1 MLTEMNRVG
10 LSSICHGT
18 KGLNGSALRAI
29 RRTFAPALDA
39 PGVGDP
45 VPLPVWVQ
53 ALRSSAVMTAAAI
66 ACHPVFRRNMN
77 LSLPRKKAVENVRVE
92 SATASPPRAL
102 APVARADRIIL
113 GSPASHPPIPR
124 ISAACSPLNPGRK
137 VGSEEVRL

>member
-1 MLTEMNRVG
+1 MLTDMNSAG

-29 RRTFAPALDA
+29 RRTFGPAFDA

-45 VPLPVWVQ
+45 VPLPVGVQ
-53 ALRSSAVMTAAAI
+53 ALRSSAAMAAAAM

-77 LSLPRKKAVENVRVE
+77 LSLPRKGFVNDRVE

-102 APVARADRIIL
+102 APEAQATALSSVVVAPIL
-113 GSPASHPPIPR
+113 QYRVS
-124 ISAACSPLNPGRK
+124 GRL
-137 VGSEEVRL
+137 VRR

>member
-53 ALRSSAVMTAAAI
+53 ALRSSAVVTAAAI
-66 ACHPVFRRNMN
+66 AWHPVFRRNMN
-77 LSLPRKKAVENVRVE
+77 LSLPRKKLLRTIVLSRRR
-92 SATASPPRAL
+92 PPLRARS
-102 APVARADRIIL
+102 RADRIIL